1 MKHSVGDTNDFVD
14 VNNQNLGNIFPV
26 GLQLGKNSGE
36 NVKFLYIRGN
46 NLLSLWDMDTTPN
59 LQVSKKIWSKLL
71 LLTYLHISQILDFS
85 ENKISSLKGL
95 ENLRSLRQLYANWNC
110 LHALSELAALPNL
123 EILSVTGNAIA
134 SLHGMIEQV

>member
-59 LQVSKKIWSKLL
+59 LQVSKKI
-71 LLTYLHISQILDFS
+71 
-85 ENKISSLKGL
+85 
-95 ENLRSLRQLYANWNC
+95 
-110 LHALSELAALPNL
+110 
-123 EILSVTGNAIA
+123 
-134 SLHGMIEQV
+134 